1 MPSGPE
7 TANGAWV
14 QSLDQKAG
22 LGWARLC
29 WASWRSLGRKF
40 RSLVE
45 VGTTAM
51 AETAWVSWFTQV
63 HSHLPGLLLSLLPQA
78 VRISSLFPFVEV
90 LSVQTFTFSAT
101 HLRAVLPPAP
111 THPAADGH
119 AGGQQLQDLL
129 LNVSL
134 CV

>member
-7 TANGAWV
+7 TANGAWF
-14 QSLDQKAG
+14 QSPDQKAG

-63 HSHLPGLLLSLLPQA
+63 HSHLPGLLLVSTPAGSEDKQL
-78 VRISSLFPFVEV
+78 ISICG
-90 LSVQTFTFSAT
+90 SAFCPEL
-101 HLRAVLPPAP
+101 HI
-111 THPAADGH
+111 
-119 AGGQQLQDLL
+119 
-129 LNVSL
+129 L
-134 CV
+134 CHSP